1 MNNKIKIANR
11 MERIRPFYVM
21 ELLARA
27 KELESSGRS
36 IVHMEIGE
44 PDFPTPAPV
53 VAAAKVALDRG
64 YTRYL
69 PATGLPELKCQ
80 IAGFY
85 RSRYGLS
92 LDPARIVITPGSSGA
107 LQLVLSVLIEP
118 GESVLMADPGYPCN
132 RHFVQL
138 VGGVP
143 KCIPVGPKTGYQLTA
158 EMVKKA
164 LTPNT
169 KAVMVASPS
178 NPTGTLLPAGELE
191 AIHAVVRA
199 HGGILIVDE
208 IYQGLIYEATGGTAL
223 SLGDDLFVINSFS
236 KYFGMTGW
244 RIGWMVAPES
254 YVPAIDRL
262 AQNIFISTSSLA
274 QYAAIEAFSADCIKT
289 MEQRR
294 DAFKQRRDYLLSALS
309 ELGFNIACV
318 PQGAFYLYADCS
330 KLTQDSSQ
338 FSSDL
343 LETAGVA
350 ITPGKDFGDN
360 QPERHIRFAYTTEIS
375 NLKEGVDRIAAFL
388 A

>member
-1 MNNKIKIANR
+1 

-208 IYQGLIYEATGGTAL
+208 IYQGLIYEATGGSAL

-309 ELGFNIACV
+309 DLGFNIACV